1 MKNPFFLLFPFL
13 FVSLAGW
20 AKVVAKG
27 EARGVFQEISW
38 GDYPHFVM
46 TDKKGNEI
54 DFFCTDACGPFMDAP
69 KKFEGKKVR
78 VRWQEI
84 EKYIPEAGGVLPI
97 REAVT
102 IELIR

>member
-1 MKNPFFLLFPFL
+1 MLTRAKIVLLFFTL
-13 FVSLAGW
+13 GTF
-20 AKVVAKG
+20 K
-27 EARGVFQEISW
+27 EISW

-54 DFFCTDACGPFMDAP
+54 SFFCTDACGPFMDAP

-78 VRWQEI
+78 VRWREI

-97 REAVT
+97 REIVA
-102 IELIR
+102 IELKR